1 MMPVAKICFQNNL
14 AKLMEAHKLTPY
26 RVAKD
31 IGRPSTTI
39 ARYLS
44 KNDAQALPSEA
55 VLRDLCHYFGL
66 KREEM
71 IYAEID
77 PSKVTLTKIGEGTD
91 TALDKYKKK
100 HECPLYTVTDCL
112 RMAQGE
118 KVEARTQLSRPTVL
132 QRPLDSTMFAYQVLG
147 NGFAPDIRH
156 GDITF
161 CYRYQKGMTL
171 REGTVLLAAIQP
183 KDYQEP
189 VLTFG
194 YLTFGAFGE
203 KAIKYP
209 FEGKER
215 RQDLP
220 DENIIGVVAV
230 NTTEYV

>member
-1 MMPVAKICFQNNL
+1 MVYTEVDPLKVV
-14 AKLMEAHKLTPY
+14 PG
-26 RVAKD
+26 RV
-31 IGRPSTTI
+31 
-39 ARYLS
+39 
-44 KNDAQALPSEA
+44 
-55 VLRDLCHYFGL
+55 
-66 KREEM
+66 
-71 IYAEID
+71 
-77 PSKVTLTKIGEGTD
+77 GEGSD
-91 TALDKYKKK
+91 TALDKFKKA

-118 KVEARTQLSRPTVL
+118 KVEARSQLSRPTVL

-147 NGFAPDIRH
+147 NGFAPEIKH

-171 REGTVLLAAIQP
+171 REGTVLLTAIQP

-194 YLTFGAFGE
+194 HLTFGAFGE

-215 RQDLP
+215 RQDLS